1 VNARRSIG
9 IATIALVTLGGAV
22 SAPLVD
28 AYETPIQLARYASI
42 IPSSNV
48 SSGFEAAMKQASN
61 PLRTDRTTVK
71 PRLGPAVAAA
81 VVARAAA
88 PAAGRF
94 AAKWGKRGF
103 LAVGGGAAAAAG
115 AEAGKD
121 VYNAAKSLG
130 KKVIGIWHQ

>member
-1 VNARRSIG
+1 MNAKRSISV
-9 IATIALVTLGGAV
+9 ATIVLVTLGGAV

-28 AYETPIQLARYASI
+28 AYETPIEPAKYASV